1 MSYSKIYKICMNI
14 EICEMCRLDIHALLK
29 KMSYFSDQISSS
41 ALYPIPP
48 EMKFKKRIGN
58 LISHIALINNAHIF
72 KADNN
77 L

>member
-1 MSYSKIYKICMNI
+1 MSCSKIYKICMNI
-14 EICEMCRLDIHALLK
+14 EICEMCRVDTYALLK
-29 KMSYFSDQISSS
+29 KMSYFSDQISSA

-48 EMKFKKRIGN
+48 EMKLKKRIGN
-58 LISHIALINNAHIF
+58 LISLITLIDNAHIF